1 MDPIAKTTTPEADDT
16 IRLNIPARAEHAH
29 LARLTTASVA
39 ARLAFSYD
47 EVEDVRIAVGE
58 LCGVL
63 VDDAPTSRIEFIC
76 RVTNDALEIDACRE
90 PAGAPIE
97 LDDLSRQI
105 LDAVTDEIQVHDHGT
120 GLTVRKHRRG

>member
-1 MDPIAKTTTPEADDT
+1 MTSRTDETV
-16 IRLNIPARAEHAH
+16 RLNIPARAEHAH

-63 VDDAPTSRIEFIC
+63 VDGATDSRIEFLC
-76 RVTNDALEIDACRE
+76 RVTNDALEIEARRD
-90 PAGAPIE
+90 PAGADVE

-105 LDAVTDEIQVHDHGT
+105 LEAVTDEARVHDSGT
-120 GLTVRKHRRG
+120 GITVRKHRRG